1 MKWSRGLAHA
11 NGRYSMQGERLR
23 EPHAL
28 RENKDHS
35 READSVQCIGT
46 FLSVWKRYSIN
57 TGYMVAQVKRK
68 SNGQTRCR
76 RVIWQLREREGGG
89 GASGR
94 REMQKKDGAKT
105 ILNHAGYIV
114 SNHVNYCGSYLNV

>member
-1 MKWSRGLAHA
+1 MDR
-11 NGRYSMQGERLR
+11 QGAGESYGSL
-23 EPHAL
+23 E
-28 RENKDHS
+28 
-35 READSVQCIGT
+35 
-46 FLSVWKRYSIN
+46 
-57 TGYMVAQVKRK
+57 
-68 SNGQTRCR
+68 
-76 RVIWQLREREGGG
+76 RERGGG